1 MGKII
6 GGVIGGL
13 VGGPWGAAIG
23 VGLGHV
29 VDTSANTGPGRHIP
43 GDAHGQIVEINVR
56 TGRFSEIDPN
66 VEVVWAHVGFEVD
79 RPGSLVMAM
88 AVTADGRPVIGLSP
102 QYQDNDG
109 HVIVMTDQ
117 PTSAY
122 GNRLDFD
129 LVLPISAMDVPPN
142 AIIFQVTVLAAN
154 SSMVLDS
161 RTVDITLNTASVS
174 QQPPRDFQHVLNV
187 LWGAV
192 VADGQVDRLEVR
204 QVKQFLEREIGL
216 SRGELQAVKDYLHK
230 LQLTR
235 QQALDSARVI
245 AGQYERT
252 MRNRLLDMVV
262 EIVAADN
269 RVTREE
275 DAYVM
280 EVGRIFGLSENELD
294 RIFEAH
300 KQAGRLRALMV
311 LGLGADATRDE
322 ISKRFKELALKYH
335 PDRLVGLDEEVQRL
349 GAAKFTRIKQAYD
362 TLMSDQL

>member
-23 VGLGHV
+23 VGLGHM
-29 VDTSANTGPGRHIP
+29 VDVNADTRVGRTIQ
-43 GDAHGQIVEINVR
+43 GDAHGRIVEINIR

-66 VEVVWAHVGFEVD
+66 VEVIWAHVGFELD
-79 RPGSLVMAM
+79 SPGSLVMAM
-88 AVTADGRPVIGLSP
+88 VVTEDGRPVIGLSP

-109 HVIVMTDQ
+109 NVLVIVDR

-129 LVLPISAMDVPPN
+129 LILPVSAMDVPPD
-142 AIIFQVTVLAAN
+142 ASIFQVTVLAAN
-154 SSMVLDS
+154 SRILLDS
-161 RTVDITLNTASVS
+161 RTVEITLNTPGVS
-174 QQPPRDFQHVLNV
+174 QPPRDFQHVLNV

-216 SRGELQAVKDYLHK
+216 SRSELQAVKEYLHK

-245 AGQYERT
+245 ARQYERT

-269 RVTREE
+269 RVTQEE

-280 EVGRIFGLSENELD
+280 EVGRVFGLSENELD

-335 PDRLVGLDEEVQRL
+335 PDRLVGLDEEFQRL

-362 TLMSDQL
+362 TLMSE